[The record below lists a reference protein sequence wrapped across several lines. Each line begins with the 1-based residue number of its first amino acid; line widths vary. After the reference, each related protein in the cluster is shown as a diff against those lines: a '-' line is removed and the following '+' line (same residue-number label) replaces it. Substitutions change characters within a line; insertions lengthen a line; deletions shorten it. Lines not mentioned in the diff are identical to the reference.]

1 MATVDEQQI
10 CRVATVKQ
18 DAIHKKD
25 YSNRGLRT
33 ESAIESRHA
42 TSDRRLSKLEMLHK
56 SGTAEK

>member
-1 MATVDEQQI
+1 MATVDEQQV
-10 CRVATVKQ
+10 CRVATAKQ

-42 TSDRRLSKLEMLHK
+42 ASDGKQCNPL
-56 SGTAEK
+56 